1 MQKAGSCDI
10 FVSMQRLLFIPI
22 FLCVIACQ
30 SEKQQAAEFVA
41 QFGATDAARRTEA
54 SKALVAIGPEAI
66 DALIQGL
73 SDEHLQVREMSAWT
87 LSEIGVPVARVA
99 PALISTL
106 ADPDE
111 NIRVVGSIALQ
122 NLGEPAVPYL
132 IDALTAESMEVRL
145 NAAYALGE
153 IGTPLATI
161 LPALIRTLTD
171 PEWNV
176 RRLVVRALATIGT
189 PAIDPLIQALRSDDS
204 DLRRMAERALNDIGT
219 PQARQAIAD
228 AKRQFPSDR

>member
-1 MQKAGSCDI
+1 MTPKLDKIEWLCPKKYYNLQKAGSCDI
-10 FVSMQRLLFIPI
+10 FIFMQRLLFIPI

-30 SEKQQAAEFVA
+30 SEKQRAAEFVA

-54 SKALVAIGPEAI
+54 SKALVAIGSGAV

-73 SDEHLQVREMSAWT
+73 SDEHLQVREMSAWDAQRNRCAGCPRRPCPLFRRSPIRT
-87 LSEIGVPVARVA
+87 KIFASSVLSRY
-99 PALISTL
+99 
-106 ADPDE
+106 
-111 NIRVVGSIALQ
+111 R

-132 IDALTAESMEVRL
+132 IEALTAESMEIRL

-171 PEWNV
+171 PGV
-176 RRLVVRALATIGT
+176 
-189 PAIDPLIQALRSDDS
+189 
-204 DLRRMAERALNDIGT
+204 ERPTSGCACLGYNRN
-219 PQARQAIAD
+219 ARY
-228 AKRQFPSDR
+228 